1 MSGSFLTTHSF
12 SMAELA
18 AGRKRQLEKLIDRL
32 GLPSTATVQWS
43 LLDLA
48 LTHVSVSATDNYEQL
63 EFFGDAVLRLFVAK
77 HLWTHD
83 RHDNVGQWTA
93 VRSVLVSDRILSEV
107 AYAFGLERFLLVA
120 PSAARD
126 TKGENSR
133 LANTLEAV
141 IGALYLSTH
150 NFTLIEPWL
159 RPELEQRAAQVRL
172 DPTYQNYKAALQQW
186 TQGHFH
192 KLPEYRVT
200 EEPTPATPKLRF
212 SAEVWLQDE
221 CLGVGTGASRK
232 AAEKAAAEVA
242 YSKLTAG
249 QEIQI
254 SPVNETI
261 DK

>member
-1 MSGSFLTTHSF
+1 MSGSFPINIF
-12 SMAELA
+12 SMTELA

-32 GLPSTATVQWS
+32 GLPSTVKVQWS

-48 LTHVSVSATDNYEQL
+48 LTHVSISATDNYEQL
-63 EFFGDAVLRLFVAK
+63 EFLGDAVLRLFVAK
-77 HLWTHD
+77 HLWTQD
-83 RHDNVGQWTA
+83 RHDTVGQWTA

-126 TKGENSR
+126 IKGEASR

-159 RPELEQRAAQVRL
+159 RPALEQRAAQVRL

-192 KLPEYRVT
+192 QLPEYRVT
-200 EEPTPATPKLRF
+200 EELTPATPLLRF
-212 SAEVWLQDE
+212 SAEVWLQDQ
-221 CLGVGTGASRK
+221 CLGIGTGASRK
-232 AAEKAAAEVA
+232 AAEKAAAEAA

-249 QEIQI
+249 HDIPL

-261 DK
+261 DKT